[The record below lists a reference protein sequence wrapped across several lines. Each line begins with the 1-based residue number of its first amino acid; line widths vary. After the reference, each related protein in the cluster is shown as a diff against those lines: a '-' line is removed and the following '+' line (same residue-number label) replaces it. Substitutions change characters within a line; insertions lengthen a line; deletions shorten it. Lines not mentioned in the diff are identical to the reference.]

1 MSVTIYDIAKEA
13 GVSPS
18 TVSLTMNNSS
28 KIKEETKKYVREV
41 AKRMGYTPNY
51 AARSLINNRSF
62 TIGVVVP
69 NLTNPFFTA
78 TLSEIVHT
86 ANDYGYNIMLGSSEQ
101 SIDKERNYIEMLS
114 EQRVDGIVLFPSFL
128 EELFPDFIKGKDD
141 ATIPLV
147 LCGSSTTS
155 SDNITFVKCDNHMG
169 GYLATEHL
177 IKCGKKRI
185 ACLCAVKEKS
195 QALSRI
201 AGYRDAHEF
210 WGLTYDKNLICFC
223 QNETDDIFASTISL
237 IKEHNVDAFFCLFDD
252 MCLPVIR
259 AVQSLGKSIPDD
271 IAIVG
276 YDNIDSSSRL
286 PITLTSIDTHSRTI
300 GSMAIKQLINK
311 IENPTSEVRKIIL
324 KPELVI
330 RESTVKNT

>member
-114 EQRVDGIVLFPSFL
+114 EQRVDGILLFPSFL
-128 EELFPDFIKGKDD
+128 EELFPDFIKGKND
-141 ATIPLV
+141 ATLV

-223 QNETDDIFASTISL
+223 QNEPDDIFASTISL